1 MKNYLS
7 SCLALV
13 LGSVLIVFPI
23 TARSAEVVIYVTRP
37 YAGYGFPTLSL
48 LTIGAS
54 TYGWFYGPPNADSLR
69 NSSFQHSGSIFL
81 DDGNIE
87 VSAPFAGHPV
97 AKIDNAGYLIDPQ
110 TGERIQQ
117 VGNDIRINDWL
128 EICVLTG
135 SSC

>member
-23 TARSAEVVIYVTRP
+23 TARSAEVVINVTRP
-37 YAGYGFPTLSL
+37 YAGFGFPTLSHL
-48 LTIGAS
+48 AIGAS

-69 NSSFQHSGSIFL
+69 NSSFRHSGSIFL

-117 VGNDIRINDWL
+117 VGNDIRINDYL